1 MSLPNKGS
9 FDLMQQSCIELD
21 TVIKLY
27 FCFKT
32 GHVRKVELAEAWQ
45 WKKHYTFITHKYLHS
60 SY

>member
-32 GHVRKVELAEAWQ
+32 GHVRKVELAEA
-45 WKKHYTFITHKYLHS
+45 
-60 SY
+60 